1 MKITYYDSPTTN
13 YDEEYR
19 LSYTIHPSIIVSDSM
34 TFSVKNSWAKALLED
49 VDSWSNEKI
58 MANFRECFE
67 GNDSAKSVID
77 YYDKMIPVMKNL
89 NKQKSKSKDV
99 VGAINNFSIMYK
111 LCKAEMR
118 KFANEVIVRNNLSN
132 CMPFAEGGVFIL
144 KPIDYKQKDN
154 KEDDLISEIKN
165 LIIQREETLLFDKKV
180 EQLYSFSHYEE
191 VENNT
196 SDFIKIPLWD
206 LPMLDEFDYKQ
217 LKYTRD
223 DLHPA
228 LAPFKMQLKQLS
240 DEIFPLQFIDENIEQ
255 LKYLCQSQLQKFVQ
269 PIQHSIDESIYISQT
284 RNKSQAWNKLTLNLG
299 ITSVENLIQYYEKVE
314 TVEPYV
320 ANEIKR
326 QTARYLDLKASC
338 FFMYFEQH
346 IIQADAI

>member
-1 MKITYYDSPTTN
+1 MKISYYDSPTTA
-13 YDEEYR
+13 YAKDYCV
-19 LSYTIHPSIIVSDSM
+19 SYIIQPIIILFDSLQ
-34 TFSVKNSWAKALLED
+34 FSVDNEWARIILED
-49 VDSWSNEKI
+49 MDTWSQDKCVEVFKDCFSYSKSA
-58 MANFRECFE
+58 MAMVELYNQIAPFIKKT
-67 GNDSAKSVID
+67 SAK
-77 YYDKMIPVMKNL
+77 
-89 NKQKSKSKDV
+89 
-99 VGAINNFSIMYK
+99 
-111 LCKAEMR
+111 
-118 KFANEVIVRNNLSN
+118 
-132 CMPFAEGGVFIL
+132 
-144 KPIDYKQKDN
+144 KQKDKETLVSLGTINNMNRKFKDDLKGYANLLIEDNNLKGVLPFQNEGIFIMKPFDYQQKNN
-154 KEDDLISEIKN
+154 KEDVLIAEISMR
-165 LIIQREETLLFDKKV
+165 LSTRDHIVSFDKCV